1 MIHVL
6 ALVAALAVA
15 PESEGPR
22 RAQSAGNLA
31 QYFSNDDYPV
41 EALRRGAQGT
51 VAFRLDI
58 DASGTPTAC
67 TIEQSSGDAALD
79 QATCDIVRT
88 RARFRPARDA
98 QGRPVP
104 DTHSARVTWRID
116 EASQSSGFPF
126 APIEILSALRS
137 TSRGEFSCTMEVNGS
152 PVRTL
157 GVDECGF
164 LAGSGADEALRR
176 LGGEGELSLVLRI
189 SPDGQ
194 RERPAVADRGILVAH
209 SEAQF
214 TLSPDGRFAQCRS
227 LPSRAERQ
235 IPGIRSVPDPCSFGG
250 PGGTPPFAPAE
261 DPTASRRGRFVVA
274 LYYRAGTPL

>member
-1 MIHVL
+1 MIDVL
-6 ALVAALAVA
+6 ALLAALAVA
-15 PESEGPR
+15 PDPEGPR

-58 DASGTPTAC
+58 DATGIPTGC

-79 QATCDIVRT
+79 QATCDIART

-104 DTHSARVTWRID
+104 DTHAARVTWRI
-116 EASQSSGFPF
+116 EQASGGSGFPF
-126 APIEILSALRS
+126 APVEIVSALRS
-137 TSRGEFSCTMEVNGS
+137 TSRGELSCAMTVNGS
-152 PVRTL
+152 SVRPM

-164 LAGSGADEALRR
+164 LAGSGAVEALRR
-176 LGGEGELSLVLRI
+176 LGGEGELTLVFSI

-194 RERPAVADRGILVAH
+194 SRPSAASAGGVLAAH
-209 SEAQF
+209 SEAEF
-214 TLSPDGRFAQCRS
+214 TLAPDGRIERCRA
-227 LPSRAERQ
+227 LPSPAVRQ
-235 IPGIRSVPDPCSFGG
+235 IPGIRSIPDPCTFRR
-250 PGGTPPFAPAE
+250 PGGTPTFMPAD
-261 DPTASRRGRFVVA
+261 DPTAPRSGRISIS
-274 LYYRAGTPL
+274 LYYRGATPL